1 MKIIDSLTYHGRQMS
16 RKTWDNFWNLFPAP
30 EFNKI
35 TSLQKL
41 HRALPRVRLPAP
53 AKEIPGWMSFR
64 EQRAL
69 YALARF
75 SPGPILEIG
84 SWLGRSTVCIG
95 RGIVD
100 SGNKKEF
107 LTCELAP
114 TMANYR
120 YLPGNMV
127 GFFYPPESEVN
138 MGNAPVELF
147 ENDIKPFVSHPR
159 GILGQLKDNLAAFNV
174 SEAVSIFIGDF
185 RNTPVKRYNFLFSD
199 AMHSEKEIARNAP
212 DLRRF
217 LGQGS
222 ILACHDTTPEN
233 EKYLRKYFQF
243 GYFLQVDSLFV
254 GEIESF
260 KT

>member
-1 MKIIDSLTYHGRQMS
+1 MKIIDSLTYHS
-16 RKTWDNFWNLFPAP
+16 RKMCRKIYDKLWNLLPP
-30 EFNKI
+30 PDFNQI

-41 HRALPRVRLPAP
+41 HQALPRVRLPAP
-53 AKEIPGWMSFR
+53 PKEISGWMTFR

-100 SGNKKEF
+100 SDKKKEF

-127 GFFYPPESEVN
+127 GFFYPPESEMN
-138 MGNAPVELF
+138 MGNAPAELF

-159 GILGQLKDNLAAFNV
+159 GILGQLKDNLAASNV
-174 SEAVSIFIGDF
+174 TEVVSIFIGDF
-185 RNTPVKRYNFLFSD
+185 RNTPVRRYNFLFSD
-199 AMHSEKEIARNAP
+199 AMHSEAEISRNAP
-212 DLRRF
+212 DLCRF

-233 EKYLRKYFQF
+233 EKILRKYFQF
-243 GYFLQVDSLFV
+243 GYTLNVDSLFI
-254 GEIESF
+254 GEIVSF
-260 KT
+260 KI